1 MSKKPPHESDDLQKY
16 KAFQRLLDENA
27 NLRARLFAYPQ
38 MLWTY
43 KQALRVCS
51 LLGYKRSDLMIM
63 SEEFLQYLHDNP
75 GWDKTANL
83 IALFSAYE
91 ALESTNAITAIQLG
105 TEQEKVDIN
114 ALNEYYEKESGKNA
128 SM

>member
-1 MSKKPPHESDDLQKY
+1 MSKKPPHESDDIVQY
-16 KAFQRLLDENA
+16 KAFQHLLDENA
-27 NLRARLFAYPQ
+27 LYRDRFAKFMWHHRRAMQ
-38 MLWTY
+38 
-43 KQALRVCS
+43 VCS
-51 LLGYKRSDLMIM
+51 LLGYDRGDLAILT
-63 SEEFLQYLHDNP
+63 ETFLQYLHDNP

-114 ALNEYYEKESGKNA
+114 ALNEYYENNKKT
-128 SM
+128 